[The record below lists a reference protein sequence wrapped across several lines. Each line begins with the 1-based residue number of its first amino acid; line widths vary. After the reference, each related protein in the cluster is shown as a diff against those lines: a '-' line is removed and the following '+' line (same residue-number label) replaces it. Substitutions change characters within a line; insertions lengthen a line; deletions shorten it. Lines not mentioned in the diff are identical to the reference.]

1 MTETAKVYFYKVA
14 DAGTGEIRVPDRKAT
29 AETVADL
36 RGELLHETGEEVDA
50 SLLDQNGRYDP
61 AIGDK
66 KDQSILSA
74 TVKPSGPS
82 L

>member
-1 MTETAKVYFYKVA
+1 MTETAKVYFYKVV

-29 AETVADL
+29 TETVANL
-36 RGELLHETGEEVDA
+36 RRELLQETEEEVDA
-50 SLLDQNGRYDP
+50 SLLDQDGRYDP

-66 KDQSILSA
+66 KDHSILSA
-74 TVKPSGPS
+74 KVKPTGPS